1 MSYEYKS
8 RPTKMANA
16 KQVKV
21 DNWGVFFLQR
31 LKQFFN
37 NTDYCDLTLQFRDY
51 AQLKVHRLVLSACT
65 KYFELL
71 EHTCEVYDDCL
82 IMPDDLQAD
91 VVVPI
96 INFMYTGQLEYNYN
110 LFDRLYS
117 TAQIMNMNV
126 LTKLLDA
133 QKSGVTD
140 GAEHK
145 QDMTL
150 MNQQLANKSYVR
162 PSTSDDFNNFD
173 NKVNVMAGRKYG
185 PGPRFKCESPSKN
198 HNHSHLDAA
207 RPTRYELPEGLDTD
221 EVFETSFADIS
232 YESQPLMKATK
243 RRNSDDAAKNI
254 YDEASTSSKFEELK
268 RGTPSYKRMRSSP
281 EEISTSHVNLDQI
294 NEFAYQ
300 QKLRSDYAKQE
311 VMSEDEN
318 QDVFDSLIMD
328 YNRSNTTTT
337 SKRDQSNA
345 SNHSNEYQ
353 TQSQKTIQKTDSK
366 NSNISI
372 DHAKIISEV
381 LKKYPHLVKSN
392 KNIKLKI
399 MSSKSSSSNASQN
412 YVIEA
417 NNKVATAPASPQL
430 KNPVKEE
437 PDWIYVPRTGNADS
451 MASLVALGA
460 ENSVG
465 PWLCFLCGTP
475 SKALKFLT
483 YHKYYRH
490 LVDSHKEKIPPKIC
504 EYCGFKSGKRNHLLH
519 HMYTKHSIEPPPHYY
534 FPKCNQCSYIAL
546 TEAFL
551 IKHKLSHMDNKDYKC
566 GICNSSYKTRP
577 QLLLHIQNTG
587 HKISPDRR
595 GTTKCVYCNKIFLRE
610 ANLYTHLK
618 VAHKEV
624 AKKDGIIDHS
634 DDEDDTNYS
643 HSISSYNYANSDNQ
657 EEHVEIKE
665 EYDGKFQI
673 ISNTQINKPFVRGPQ
688 KLLNT
693 KFIGKVKE
701 KIKEFEQPVKQYQR
715 EPIHIVEAVEQNTEN
730 ESSSRNTSNMNLVDR
745 IVVFN
750 DNEYILQADDADVYI
765 DTNSKESHV
774 HMKPEELVHP
784 QQSSSINIPIIQN
797 SRSSQVMNAN
807 IIKQSQN
814 HNQTVHNIIH
824 TQTQPVQIVVS
835 GNQQYKAIVS
845 SAPVVYN
852 TNNKPAGTDNQ
863 SKFVSGQY
871 ESIQLENTQGGDVMV
886 LNEEDFQIDCSEPI
900 ANDGSNIVV
909 VYSHPVDKQYIQI
922 DNQQFNSVASTR
934 ELESQLARVHGEEIE
949 NVPLMSEQGI
959 VHETVETWQ
968 EGAVG
973 VESSAIVD
981 NRIED
986 VTRALIGT
994 PELPQE
1000 EIKTADQDEVQLSLP
1015 QLIETDKIIEKNISQ
1030 EEQTEP
1036 NSTSEVTISSNET
1049 NLVNEDNE
1057 IVLSFDINM
1066 ENGIESNSGEKPA
1079 EFNSEPEHKEIAA
1092 EVLEAVTSVDTHD
1105 YTVAKENDTGGKVE
1119 ITTLR
1124 ESVHEIANEWSDD
1137 DVSPKKDQSEENNY
1151 THESPIISDEKSAN
1165 IAPEE
1170 NVEPVA
1176 EEQTVNDESHEE
1188 ISESLQTPM
1197 DLEES
1202 IENIQDEINK
1212 QEIISEQ
1219 ESHALP
1225 DLSVCDVTNENVHI
1239 NEEVLGENENVP
1251 MNNESVPIE
1260 TVDIP
1265 TENEDKIESEDVQI
1279 ESEDIQIE
1287 NEDIPIE
1294 NAEDMPVDNNDV
1306 PIENEETTA
1315 KIEDATIE
1323 NVTIMNEEVIMETEY
1338 MAKDEVAIDS
1348 EDVPMEDA
1356 EKDDVR
1362 MESASNDNKKDSL
1375 DKVTSV
1381 EKISHLLNDWED
1393 NDSQSEVVMVADSK
1407 DGGNVNNSNSN
1418 IEKLVS
1424 DWDEEDE
1431 K

>member
-1 MSYEYKS
+1 MSYDHKN
-8 RPTKMANA
+8 RQIKMTAA

-96 INFMYTGQLEYNYN
+96 INFMYTGQLEYNYG
-110 LFDRLYS
+110 LFDRLYA

-133 QKSGVTD
+133 QKTGVIE
-140 GAEHK
+140 GAENK
-145 QDMTL
+145 RDMIS
-150 MNQQLANKSYVR
+150 MNEQLAHKSYVR

-173 NKVNVMAGRKYG
+173 KINVTAGRKYG
-185 PGPRFKCESPSKN
+185 PGPRFKYETPTKN
-198 HNHSHLDAA
+198 HNLSNLDAA

-243 RRNSDDAAKNI
+243 RRNSDDSSKNI
-254 YDEASTSSKFEELK
+254 YGEASTSSKFEELK
-268 RGTPSYKRMRSSP
+268 RGTPSFKRMRSSP
-281 EEISTSHVNLDQI
+281 EEISSSHVNLEQI

-311 VMSEDEN
+311 VLSDDEN

-328 YNRSNTTTT
+328 YNRSTT
-337 SKRDQSNA
+337 STNKRDQSNA
-345 SNHSNEYQ
+345 SNHSNEFQ
-353 TQSQKTIQKTDSK
+353 AQSQKSIQKTDGK

-417 NNKVATAPASPQL
+417 NNKIAAAPASPAL
-430 KNPVKEE
+430 KSPVKEE
-437 PDWIYVPRTGNADS
+437 PDWIYVPRIGNADS
-451 MASLVALGA
+451 MASLVAMGA

-490 LVDSHKEKIPPKIC
+490 LVDCHKEKIPPKIC

-577 QLLLHIQNTG
+577 QLLQHIQNTG

-624 AKKDGIIDHS
+624 AKKDGIIDNS
-634 DDEDDTNYS
+634 DDDDDTNYS

-701 KIKEFEQPVKQYQR
+701 KIKEFEQPIKQYQR
-715 EPIHIVEAVEQNTEN
+715 EPIHLVEAVEQNTEN
-730 ESSSRNTSNMNLVDR
+730 ESSSRNTSNINLVDR

-750 DNEYILQADDADVYI
+750 DNEYILQADDSDVYI
-765 DTNSKESHV
+765 ETNSKESHM
-774 HMKPEELVHP
+774 HIKPEDLVLS
-784 QQSSSINIPIIQN
+784 QQSSSINIPITQN
-797 SRSSQVMNAN
+797 VRSSQIMNAN

-814 HNQTVHNIIH
+814 LNQTVHNIIH
-824 TQTQPVQIVVS
+824 AQTQPVQIVVS

-845 SAPVVYN
+845 SAPVIY
-852 TNNKPAGTDNQ
+852 TANNKPAILDNQ
-863 SKFVSGQY
+863 TKFVSGQF
-871 ESIQLENTQGGDVMV
+871 ESIQLENPQGGEVMV
-886 LNEEDFQIDCSEPI
+886 LNEEDFQIACSEPI

-909 VYSHPVDKQYIQI
+909 VYSHPIDKQYIQI
-922 DNQQFNSVASTR
+922 DNQQFQSVANTR

-949 NVPLMSEQGI
+949 NVPLMSEQGM

-968 EGAVG
+968 EDASVG
-973 VESSAIVD
+973 NSTIVD
-981 NRIED
+981 TRIED
-986 VTRALIGT
+986 VTRALVGT

-1000 EIKTADQDEVQLSLP
+1000 EIKTDNQNSVQLSLP
-1015 QLIETDKIIEKNISQ
+1015 QLIETDTIIEKNMMQ

-1036 NSTSEVTISSNET
+1036 NSTSEVTIASNNET
-1049 NLVNEDNE
+1049 TQVNEDSE

-1066 ENGIESNSGEKPA
+1066 ENSIESNSGEKPA
-1079 EFNSEPEHKEIAA
+1079 KFSNEPEHKELAE
-1092 EVLEAVTSVDTHD
+1092 EVLEAVTSGDTHD
-1105 YTVAKENDTGGKVE
+1105 YTIPKEDESGGKVE
-1119 ITTLR
+1119 IATLR
-1124 ESVHEIANEWSDD
+1124 ESVHEIADEWSDD
-1137 DVSPKKDQSEENNY
+1137 EVPPKKEQLEENNY
-1151 THESPIISDEKSAN
+1151 PDESPIISDEKSAN
-1165 IAPEE
+1165 VAQDES
-1170 NVEPVA
+1170 VEPVA
-1176 EEQTVNDESHEE
+1176 EEQTVNNKSHEE
-1188 ISESLQTPM
+1188 MSESLETPM
-1197 DLEES
+1197 DIEES
-1202 IENIQDEINK
+1202 IENIQEEINK
-1212 QEIISEQ
+1212 QELITEQ
-1219 ESHALP
+1219 VSNALP
-1225 DLSVCDVTNENVHI
+1225 DLSACSTTNENVHI
-1239 NEEVLGENENVP
+1239 NEEVLGENENVS
-1251 MNNESVPIE
+1251 MDSESVTIE
-1260 TVDIP
+1260 TENIP
-1265 TENEDKIESEDVQI
+1265 IENEDKIKNESIQI
-1279 ESEDIQIE
+1279 KSDDIQIE
-1287 NEDIPIE
+1287 NEDIPLE
-1294 NAEDMPVDNNDV
+1294 NNDMPVENNDI
-1306 PIENEETTA
+1306 PIESEDVT
-1315 KIEDATIE
+1315 IENE
-1323 NVTIMNEEVIMETEY
+1323 NVTIENEEVIMENEY
-1338 MAKDEVAIDS
+1338 IVNEKEEVAVDN
-1348 EDVPMEDA
+1348 EDVSMGDPENDK
-1356 EKDDVR
+1356 ESVSDV
-1362 MESASNDNKKDSL
+1362 KKNSL

-1381 EKISHLLNDWED
+1381 EKISHLLTEWED
-1393 NDSQSEVVMVADSK
+1393 NDSQSEVLMSTDGKDS
-1407 DGGNVNNSNSN
+1407 GNINSNSN